1 MSITNTD
8 VLNTSHVFSS
18 FTQSYAVCN
27 TVPVR
32 LTANAKLLLVL
43 IISNHS
49 HNHNYNEKQYK
60 TMRAEQSRA
69 ERSSRDNTS
78 NGCCV
83 TVANTARLC
92 LCHVTT
98 HHWLKRFCF
107 DASC

>member
-1 MSITNTD
+1 MTGYNISRPTRYEYNKHRRVEYKSCIQ
-8 VLNTSHVFSS
+8 FI
-18 FTQSYAVCN
+18 TQSYAVCN

-69 ERSSRDNTS
+69 
-78 NGCCV
+78 
-83 TVANTARLC
+83 
-92 LCHVTT
+92 
-98 HHWLKRFCF
+98 
-107 DASC
+107 